1 MDANLARRIGVAAVG
16 IPAALGIVYL
26 GGWPL
31 VALVAAIGVLGVR
44 ELFQFARRH
53 EVQASPVFGY
63 TTAALLA
70 PLTYLA
76 TTSADTAHRF
86 EAWWP
91 YAAAL
96 WLIALLVW
104 ALVAR
109 GPAARP
115 LGAVAVTVFAVL
127 YAAGLPAFLIPLR
140 HHAHGLASWPGTWLV
155 FFPLVV
161 TWVCDTFAMFGGR
174 IFGGPKLA
182 PVISPGKT
190 RSGAIAG
197 VAGALLVAVLFGSLV
212 FPRAGIEAGMVELLL
227 IAAALSVAGQ
237 VGDLAESLFKR
248 EAGVKDSGTLIPG
261 HGGVLDRF
269 DSLYFVIPVAAT
281 LFRAIGVH

>member
-44 ELFQFARRH
+44 EVMQFAERQGVRPSR
-53 EVQASPVFGY
+53 AFGY
-63 TTAALLA
+63 VTAAALA
-70 PLTYLA
+70 PAAYVA
-76 TTSADTAHRF
+76 TTSTEAAQRF
-86 EAWWP
+86 GSSWA

-104 ALVAR
+104 GLAAR
-109 GPAARP
+109 RPDARP
-115 LGAVAVTVFAVL
+115 LGAVAVTLFAVL
-127 YAAGLPAFLIPLR
+127 YAAALPAFLVPLR
-140 HHAHGLASWPGTWLV
+140 HGAHGLASWPGTWLV

-174 IFGGPKLA
+174 IFGGPKLS
-182 PVISPGKT
+182 PLISPGKT
-190 RSGAIAG
+190 RSGAAAG
-197 VAGALLVAVLFGSLV
+197 IAGALLVAVVFGLAV
-212 FPRAGIEAGMVELLL
+212 FPRLGIEAGMTELLL

-261 HGGVLDRF
+261 HGGILDRF
-269 DSLYFVIPVAAT
+269 DSLYFVIPVAAA
-281 LFRAIGVH
+281 LYRALGLA

>member
-1 MDANLARRIGVAAVG
+1 MDANLAKRIGVAAVG

-31 VALVAAIGVLGVR
+31 VLLVAAIGVLGVR
-44 ELFQFARRH
+44 ELFQFAARH
-53 EVQASPVFGY
+53 GVEPSPVFGY
-63 TTAALLA
+63 PTAAILA
-70 PLTYLA
+70 PAAYLA
-76 TTSADTAHRF
+76 ATSAA
-86 EAWWP
+86 AASWLAGWWP

-96 WLIALLVW
+96 WLLALLVW
-104 ALVAR
+104 ALGAR
-109 GPAARP
+109 RPEARP
-115 LGAVAVTVFAVL
+115 LGAVSVTVFAVA
-127 YAAGLPAFLIPLR
+127 YAAALPAFLIPLR
-140 HHAHGLASWPGTWLV
+140 HQAHGLASWPGTWLV

-161 TWVCDTFAMFGGR
+161 TWACDTFAMFGGR
-174 IFGGPKLA
+174 IFGGPKLS

-190 RSGAIAG
+190 RSGAAAG
-197 VAGALLVAVLFGSLV
+197 VAGALLVAVLFGLLV
-212 FPRAGIEAGMVELLL
+212 FPRAGIEAGLGGLLL

-269 DSLYFVIPVAAT
+269 DSLYFVIPVAAV
-281 LFRAIGVH
+281 LYRALGVH